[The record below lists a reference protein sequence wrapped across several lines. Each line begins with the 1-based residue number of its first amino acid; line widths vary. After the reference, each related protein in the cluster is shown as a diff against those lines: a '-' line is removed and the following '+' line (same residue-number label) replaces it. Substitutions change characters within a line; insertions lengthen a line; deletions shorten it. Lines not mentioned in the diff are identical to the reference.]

1 MPYMPE
7 HSIRKEKY
15 EIQRV
20 LGSGSFGVT
29 YLALDLVLEHLVA
42 IKEYAPVGTCRRQM
56 DGSLCPAEGYE
67 AEFAE
72 GRRRF
77 REEAA
82 RIYGMFDP
90 VSCLICL
97 VSAVCLIFLRR
108 TGQPIWWKSICLA
121 ERCELT

>member
-56 DGSLCPAEGYE
+56 DG
-67 AEFAE
+67 
-72 GRRRF
+72 
-77 REEAA
+77 
-82 RIYGMFDP
+82 
-90 VSCLICL
+90 
-97 VSAVCLIFLRR
+97 RR

-121 ERCELT
+121 EHCELT

>member
-1 MPYMPE
+1 MRFSVCLE
-7 HSIRKEKY
+7 AEALR
-15 EIQRV
+15 
-20 LGSGSFGVT
+20 VT

-82 RIYGMFDP
+82 RIYGMFD
-90 VSCLICL
+90 
-97 VSAVCLIFLRR
+97 SASYLLC
-108 TGQPIWWKSICLA
+108 A
-121 ERCELT
+121 

>member
-82 RIYGMFDP
+82 RIYGMFDLP
-90 VSCLICL
+90 GICCLLDFFEENGTAYL
-97 VSAVCLIFLRR
+97 V
-108 TGQPIWWKSICLA
+108 
-121 ERCELT
+121 EE